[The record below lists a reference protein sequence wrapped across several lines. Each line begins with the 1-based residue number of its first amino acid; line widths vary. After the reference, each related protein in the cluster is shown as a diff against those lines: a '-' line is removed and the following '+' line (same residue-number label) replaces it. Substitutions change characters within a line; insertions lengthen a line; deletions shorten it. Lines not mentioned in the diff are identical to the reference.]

1 MSVTIEGYQTVAGC
15 KMSPIFSVH
24 DGSQIIFTRGPI
36 MPQAVVAQSTLLICV
51 CGPNLVLII
60 LIVENTVHVHVI
72 NRG

>member
-1 MSVTIEGYQTVAGC
+1 
-15 KMSPIFSVH
+15 
-24 DGSQIIFTRGPI
+24 